1 MIASFLQV
9 DRAAA
14 EETYLD
20 VARTASGSGV
30 PTRDGIAQ
38 IIQSLQM
45 AGQFTDRKVAFEEV
59 ADDRVAKEVA
69 RELGYK
75 VE

>member
-1 MIASFLQV
+1 MIEKFLSV
-9 DRAAA
+9 DRQAA
-14 EETYLD
+14 EDTYGDL
-20 VARTASGSGV
+20 ARTSSGNGV

-45 AGQFTDRKVAFEEV
+45 SGQFADRKVAFEEV
-59 ADDRVAKEVA
+59 ADDRIAKEVA